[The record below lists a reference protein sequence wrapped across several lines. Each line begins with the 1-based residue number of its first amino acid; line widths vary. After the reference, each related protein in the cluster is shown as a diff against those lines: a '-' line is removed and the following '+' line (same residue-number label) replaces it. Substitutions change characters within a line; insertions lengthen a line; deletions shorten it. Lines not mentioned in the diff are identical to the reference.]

1 MTKSPSDDW
10 FGEGRRRKKKGIDL
24 VGTNNHDWVLSAVSI
39 VSQHAPPAGE
49 FMAEE
54 FKKYPGIGKPGHRN
68 AWGALTN
75 KLLKEG
81 IIEKTGKYAQS
92 TGPSNHAHEYKTY
105 RRTPGSFSG
114 RPGISLPKIPWNTP

>member
-1 MTKSPSDDW
+1 MDEEDKKDW
-10 FGEGRRRKKKGIDL
+10 FEALRLKDEGIDR
-24 VGTNNHDWVLSAVSI
+24 VGTNNHDWLLSAVSI
-39 VSQHAPPAGE
+39 VSQHAPPSGE

-75 KLLKEG
+75 MLLKEG

-92 TGPSNHAHEYKTY
+92 TGRSNRAHEYKTY